1 MCRVFSKEML
11 RKEKGK
17 DPGVCVAEAKHCQ
30 VKQYGEWAYPQF
42 MRITKPARNNKE
54 NNNAIQKKRK
64 KMNTTNK
71 SHKAFA
77 IKEDTWP
84 WRLASP
90 PLHTEG

>member
-1 MCRVFSKEML
+1 MIWKKKGRDAEFS
-11 RKEKGK
+11 
-17 DPGVCVAEAKHCQ
+17 VAGAKHCQ
-30 VKQYGEWAYPQF
+30 VKQDGEWAYPQF
-42 MRITKPARNNKE
+42 MRITKPATNNKE

-77 IKEDTWP
+77 IKEEASL